1 MNDKTNRNDRERGKD
16 SIRLSEMVQR
26 PEACARLAD
35 DFQEGKLNML
45 PNRDH
50 KTGPVIKAG
59 RIFLAG
65 FLSVVL
71 AGSAVAQNSRNVDV
85 TAVSLE
91 DLWNMQVTSVSK
103 RTQKVADAA
112 AAIFVLT
119 QEDIRRSGATSIPE
133 ALRLVPGLEVARID
147 QNKWAIGSRGFNG
160 RFDNKL
166 LVLIDGRSVYTPL
179 FSGVYWNVQDVMLE
193 DVDRI
198 EVIRGPGATLWGA
211 NAVDGVI
218 NVITKKAKATQ
229 SAIVTAGAGTEERAA
244 GGVRFGSKLGD
255 NTYYRAYTK
264 YFDWGPSAYPYPS
277 GMTAHDGWDALRG
290 GFRADWTPAGA
301 NSLTV
306 QGDIYRSR
314 FDETLTVASLSAP
327 YSNTFP
333 NDGKYSGGNILGRW
347 NHTSEGSSMS
357 LQMYYD
363 NTTITDHSLFGD
375 HQNILDLD
383 FQHGFHVGDSQQFV
397 WGLGYRSI
405 HDKNDASF
413 TVSLQPNQVTLN
425 QFSTFLQD
433 EISLV
438 DNRLQITL
446 GSKFE
451 RNEFTGFEIEP
462 NARLLWNLTPNQS
475 IWTAVSR
482 AVRTPA
488 LTEEGLRLNSQVIP
502 PGTPFANPTPFPAVV
517 AVFGSHQFNSEDL
530 LAYELG
536 YRVQATKNLSLD
548 IATFY
553 NNYSNLRTAEP
564 GGIYPEPLGS
574 PAPTDIVIPFFA
586 GNKMS
591 GGTYG
596 VELFADWKVVPKW
609 RLMGSYSYL
618 QMDIHK
624 NPDSLD
630 PTPDNPNGSSPR
642 HQWYLRSSVDLPKHF
657 EQDTTLRF
665 VDHLP
670 SLAVPSYYSLDA
682 HLGWRPVSSLE
693 FSIGGQNLLNNW
705 HLEFMPD
712 FVNTS
717 PTVVKRSI
725 FGSITVKF

>member
-1 MNDKTNRNDRERGKD
+1 MNDRTNPHYLERGND
-16 SIRLSEMVQR
+16 PIRLSEMVQR
-26 PEACARLAD
+26 RKARARLVD
-35 DFQEGKLNML
+35 DFQEGKLTML
-45 PNRDH
+45 FNRDH
-50 KTGPVIKAG
+50 KTGPVKRAG

-65 FLSVVL
+65 FLSVLL
-71 AGSAVAQNSRNVDV
+71 AGSTVAQNPRNVPDV
-85 TAVSLE
+85 TAMSME
-91 DLWNMQVTSVSK
+91 DLMNLQVTSVSK

-112 AAIFVLT
+112 AAIFVIT

-133 ALRLVPGLEVARID
+133 ALRLAPGLEVARID

-179 FSGVYWNVQDVMLE
+179 FSGVYWNVEDVMLE

-218 NVITKKAKATQ
+218 NVITKKAKSTQ

-244 GGVRFGSKLGD
+244 GGVRYGGKLGD

-264 YFDWGPSAYPYPS
+264 YFDWGSSAYPS

-301 NSLTV
+301 NSLTL
-306 QGDIYRSR
+306 QGDIYRTR

-375 HQNILDLD
+375 HQNVFDID
-383 FQHGFHVGDSQQFV
+383 FQHGFHAGDSQQFV

-475 IWTAVSR
+475 IWSAVSR

-488 LTEEGLRLNSQVIP
+488 LTEEGLRLNSAVIP
-502 PGTPFANPTPFPAVV
+502 PGAPSNPTPFPAVI
-517 AVFGSHQFNSEDL
+517 AVFGSHRFNSQFNSEDL

-536 YRVQATKNLSLD
+536 YRVQATSNLSLD

-564 GGIYPEPLGS
+564 GAPFVEGS
-574 PAPTDIVIPFFA
+574 PAPTDIVIPFVA

-609 RLMGSYSYL
+609 RLAGSYSYL

-624 NPDSLD
+624 NANSLD

-642 HQWYLRSSVDLPKHF
+642 HQWYLRSSIDLPKHF
-657 EQDTTLRF
+657 DQDTTLRF

-670 SLAVPSYYSLDA
+670 GLNVPSYYSLDA
-682 HLGWRPVSSLE
+682 HLGWRPVTRVEL
-693 FSIGGQNLLNNW
+693 SIGGQNLLNNW
-705 HLEFMPD
+705 HFEFMPD

>member
-1 MNDKTNRNDRERGKD
+1 MNDRENRNHMERERAPF
-16 SIRLSEMVQR
+16 RLSEMVQR
-26 PEACARLAD
+26 RESYARPTD
-35 DFQEGKLNML
+35 DLQEGKLNML
-45 PNRDH
+45 FNRDH
-50 KTGPVIKAG
+50 KTGLAMRAG

-65 FLSVVL
+65 FLSVLL
-71 AGSAVAQNSRNVDV
+71 AGSTVAQNSRSVPDV
-85 TAVSLE
+85 TAMSME
-91 DLWNMQVTSVSK
+91 DLMNMQVTSVSK

-112 AAIFVLT
+112 AAIFVIT

-133 ALRLVPGLEVARID
+133 ALRLAPGLEVARID

-179 FSGVYWNVQDVMLE
+179 FSGVYWNIEDVMLE
-193 DVDRI
+193 DIDRI

-218 NVITKKAKATQ
+218 NIITKPAASTQ
-229 SAIVTAGAGTEERAA
+229 SAIVTAGGGTEERGS
-244 GGVRFGSKLGD
+244 GGVRYGSKLGD
-255 NTYYRAYTK
+255 NTHYRIYGK
-264 YFDWGPSAYPYPS
+264 YFDWGPSNFAS
-277 GMTAHDGWDALRG
+277 GASANDGWDAMRG
-290 GFRADWTPAGA
+290 GFRADWTPRGA
-301 NSLTV
+301 NSLTL
-306 QGDIYRSR
+306 QGDLYRSKY
-314 FDETLTVASLSAP
+314 DETLTVPSLAFPFS
-327 YSNTFP
+327 STFP
-333 NDGKYSGGNILGRW
+333 NNGVYSGGNILGRW
-347 NHTSEGSSMS
+347 NHNSEGASMS

-363 NTTITDHSLFGD
+363 NTTTVDHSLFVD
-375 HQNILDLD
+375 HQNVFDMD

-405 HDKNDASF
+405 LDRNDSSF
-413 TVSLQPNQVTLN
+413 TVSLQPNQVSLN
-425 QFSTFLQD
+425 QFSAFLQD

-438 DNRLQITL
+438 DNRLRLTL

-451 RNEFTGFEIEP
+451 HNDFTGFEVEP
-462 NARLLWNLTPNQS
+462 NARLLWTLSPNQS
-475 IWTAVSR
+475 VWTAVSR

-488 LTEEGLRLNSQVIP
+488 LTEEGLRLNSAVIP
-502 PGTPFANPTPFPAVV
+502 PGIPANPAPLPAVA

-536 YRVQATKNLSLD
+536 YRVQATSNLSLD
-548 IATFY
+548 LATFY
-553 NNYSNLRTAEP
+553 NHYSNLRTAEP
-564 GGIYPEPLGS
+564 GTPFVEGS
-574 PAPTDIVIPFFA
+574 PAPTDIVIPFVA

-596 VELFADWKVVPKW
+596 LELFADWKVIPKW
-609 RLMGSYSYL
+609 RLTGSYSYL

-624 NPDSLD
+624 NLDSRD

-657 EQDTTLRF
+657 DLDTTLRF

-670 SLAVPSYYSLDA
+670 SLNLPSYYSLDA
-682 HLGWRPVSSLE
+682 HLGWRPVRNLE
-693 FSIGGQNLLNNW
+693 LSIGGQNLLDNR
-705 HLEFMPD
+705 HLEFLPD

-725 FGSITVKF
+725 FGSFTVTF

>member
-1 MNDKTNRNDRERGKD
+1 
-16 SIRLSEMVQR
+16 MVQR
-26 PEACARLAD
+26 RESCARLAD

-45 PNRDH
+45 FNRDH
-50 KTGPVIKAG
+50 KIGPAMRAG

-65 FLSVVL
+65 FLSVLL
-71 AGSAVAQNSRNVDV
+71 AGSTVAQNSRNVPDV
-85 TAVSLE
+85 TAMSME
-91 DLWNMQVTSVSK
+91 DLMNLQVTSVSK

-112 AAIFVLT
+112 AAIFVIT
-119 QEDIRRSGATSIPE
+119 QEDIRRSGATSVPE

-218 NVITKKAKATQ
+218 NVITKKAKSTQ
-229 SAIVTAGAGTEERAA
+229 SAVVTAGAGTEERAA
-244 GGVRFGSKLGD
+244 GGVRYGGKLGN

-264 YFDWGPSAYPYPS
+264 YFNWGPSAYPS
-277 GMTAHDGWDALRG
+277 GMAAHDGWDALRG

-301 NSLTV
+301 NSLTL
-306 QGDIYRSR
+306 QGDVYRSR
-314 FDETLTVASLSAP
+314 FNETLTVASLSAP

-347 NHTSEGSSMS
+347 SHTSERSSMS

-363 NTTITDHSLFGD
+363 NTTITDQSLFGD
-375 HQNILDLD
+375 HQNILDID
-383 FQHGFHVGDSQQFV
+383 FQHGFHAGDSQQFV
-397 WGLGYRSI
+397 WGVGYRSI
-405 HDKNDASF
+405 RDKNDASF
-413 TVSLQPNQVTLN
+413 TVSLQPNQVMLN

-433 EISLV
+433 DISLV

-451 RNEFTGFEIEP
+451 RNEFTGFEIQP
-462 NARLLWNLTPNQS
+462 NARLLWNVTPNQS

-502 PGTPFANPTPFPAVV
+502 PGTPSNPTPLPAVV

-536 YRVQATKNLSLD
+536 YRVQATSSLSLD
-548 IATFY
+548 VATFY

-564 GGIYPEPLGS
+564 GAPFVEGS
-574 PAPTDIVIPFFA
+574 PAPTDIVIPFVA

-609 RLMGSYSYL
+609 RLVGSYSYL

-624 NPDSLD
+624 NIDSQD
-630 PTPDNPNGSSPR
+630 PTPDIPNGSSPR
-642 HQWYLRSSVDLPKHF
+642 HQWYLRSSIDLPKHF
-657 EQDTTLRF
+657 EQETTLRF
-665 VDHLP
+665 VDQLP
-670 SLAVPSYYSLDA
+670 SLNVPSYYSLDA
-682 HLGWRPVSSLE
+682 HLGWRPVTRLE
-693 FSIGGQNLLNNW
+693 LSIGGQNLLNNW
-705 HLEFMPD
+705 HFEFMPD

-725 FGSITVKF
+725 FGSITFRF

>member
-1 MNDKTNRNDRERGKD
+1 MNRRKEPHRRQQEGDGFGAYGNVPDRE
-16 SIRLSEMVQR
+16 SLAS
-26 PEACARLAD
+26 LAD
-35 DFQEGKLNML
+35 QLLEGKLNML
-45 PNRDH
+45 FNRNH
-50 KTGPVIKAG
+50 KSGPVQSTG
-59 RIFLAG
+59 RILLAG
-65 FLSVVL
+65 FLAVCLTSPTPAQTSRSVP
-71 AGSAVAQNSRNVDV
+71 DV
-85 TAVSLE
+85 TAMSME
-91 DLWNMQVTSVSK
+91 DLMNLQVTSVSK

-112 AAIFVLT
+112 AAIFVIT

-133 ALRLVPGLEVARID
+133 ALRLAPGLEVARID

-229 SAIVTAGAGTEERAA
+229 SAVVTAGAGTDERAA
-244 GGVRFGSKLGD
+244 GGVRYGGKLGD

-264 YFDWGPSAYPYPS
+264 YFDWGPSAYPS

-306 QGDIYRSR
+306 QGDVYRSR

-347 NHTSEGSSMS
+347 NHTSERSSMS

-405 HDKNDASF
+405 RDKNESSF

-475 IWTAVSR
+475 VWTAVSR

-488 LTEEGLRLNSQVIP
+488 LTEEGLRLNSAVIP
-502 PGTPFANPTPFPAVV
+502 PGAPSNPTPFPAVI

-536 YRVQATKNLSLD
+536 YRVQATSNLSLD

-564 GGIYPEPLGS
+564 GTPFVEGS
-574 PAPTDIVIPFFA
+574 PAPTDIVIPFVA

-609 RLMGSYSYL
+609 RLAGSYSYL

-624 NPDSLD
+624 NANSLD

-642 HQWYLRSSVDLPKHF
+642 HQWYLRSSIDLPKHF
-657 EQDTTLRF
+657 DQDTTLRF
-665 VDHLP
+665 VDQLP
-670 SLAVPSYYSLDA
+670 GLNVPSYYSLDA
-682 HLGWRPVSSLE
+682 HLGWRPVTRVEL
-693 FSIGGQNLLNNW
+693 SIGGQNLLNNW
-705 HLEFMPD
+705 HFEFMPD

>member
-1 MNDKTNRNDRERGKD
+1 
-16 SIRLSEMVQR
+16 
-26 PEACARLAD
+26 
-35 DFQEGKLNML
+35 ML
-45 PNRDH
+45 FNRDH
-50 KTGPVIKAG
+50 KTGPVKRAG

-65 FLSVVL
+65 FLSVLL
-71 AGSAVAQNSRNVDV
+71 AGSTVAQNPRNVPDV
-85 TAVSLE
+85 TAMSME
-91 DLWNMQVTSVSK
+91 DLMNLQVTSVSK

-179 FSGVYWNVQDVMLE
+179 FSGVYWNVQVVMLE

-229 SAIVTAGAGTEERAA
+229 SAVVTAGAGTEERAA
-244 GGVRFGSKLGD
+244 GGVRYGSKLGD

-264 YFDWGPSAYPYPS
+264 YFDWRPSVYPS
-277 GMTAHDGWDALRG
+277 GVTAHDGWDALRG

-306 QGDIYRSR
+306 QGDVYRSR

-375 HQNILDLD
+375 HQNILDID
-383 FQHGFHVGDSQQFV
+383 FQDGFHAGNSQQFV

-502 PGTPFANPTPFPAVV
+502 PGTPANPTPLPAVV

-564 GGIYPEPLGS
+564 GAPYPEGS
-574 PAPTDIVIPFFA
+574 PAPTDFVIPFVA

-609 RLMGSYSYL
+609 RLVGSYSYL

-624 NPDSLD
+624 NIDSQD

-665 VDHLP
+665 VDQLP
-670 SLAVPSYYSLDA
+670 SLGLPSYYSLDA
-682 HLGWRPVSSLE
+682 HLGWRPVNSLE

>member
-1 MNDKTNRNDRERGKD
+1 MNDRKNRHRPERGKAPF
-16 SIRLSEMVQR
+16 RLSETVQR
-26 PEACARLAD
+26 RESCARLAD

-45 PNRDH
+45 SNRDH
-50 KTGPVIKAG
+50 KAGPAMKAG
-59 RIFLAG
+59 RIFLAS
-65 FLSVVL
+65 FLSILLV
-71 AGSAVAQNSRNVDV
+71 GSTVAQNSRNVPDV
-85 TAVSLE
+85 TAMSME
-91 DLWNMQVTSVSK
+91 DLMNLQVTSVTK
-103 RTQKVADAA
+103 HTQKVADAA
-112 AAIFVLT
+112 AAIFVIT

-218 NVITKKAKATQ
+218 NVITKKAKSTQ
-229 SAIVTAGAGTEERAA
+229 SAVVTAGAGTDERAA
-244 GGVRFGSKLGD
+244 GGVRYGGKLGD

-264 YFDWGPSAYPYPS
+264 YFDWGPSSYPS

-301 NSLTV
+301 NSLTL
-306 QGDIYRSR
+306 QGDVYRSR
-314 FDETLTVASLSAP
+314 FNETLTVASLSAP

-347 NHTSEGSSMS
+347 NHTSEGSSIS

-375 HQNILDLD
+375 HQNILDID

-405 HDKNDASF
+405 RDKNDASF

-438 DNRLQITL
+438 DNRLRLTL

-475 IWTAVSR
+475 MWTAVSR

-488 LTEEGLRLNSQVIP
+488 LTEEGLRLNSAVIP
-502 PGTPFANPTPFPAVV
+502 PGTPSNPTPFPAVV

-536 YRVQATKNLSLD
+536 YRVQATSNLSLD

-564 GGIYPEPLGS
+564 GTPFVEGS
-574 PAPTDIVIPFFA
+574 PAPTDIVIPFVA
-586 GNKMS
+586 ANKMG

-596 VELFADWKVVPKW
+596 VELFADWKVLPKW
-609 RLMGSYSYL
+609 RLVGSYSYL
-618 QMDIHK
+618 QMNIHK
-624 NPDSLD
+624 NANSLD

-642 HQWYLRSSVDLPKHF
+642 HQWYLRSSIDLPKHF

-665 VDHLP
+665 VDQLP
-670 SLAVPSYYSLDA
+670 SLNVPSYYSLDA
-682 HLGWRPVSSLE
+682 HLGWRPVTSLE
-693 FSIGGQNLLNNW
+693 LSIGGQNLLNNR
-705 HLEFMPD
+705 HFEFMPD